1 MSFWSKWR
9 IPTHRRVMLILLT
22 PPGLVGAL
30 TFGYFEMTWQ
40 RIKRDSD
47 LDELKFEER
56 INALETK
63 LEQYNWT
70 SRDGK

>member
-1 MSFWSKWR
+1 MSFWSTWR

-22 PPGLVGAL
+22 PPGLVSAL

-47 LDELKFEER
+47 LDEQKFEER

-63 LEQYNWT
+63 LEQYNWA